1 MYLIKKEKSNDLKRI
16 RTKCYAEKTGFT
28 PNYISAVLNG
38 NLKCTETGAKAIL
51 SVGFDISLNN
61 KQMEELLEEYFK
73 EE

>member
-1 MYLIKKEKSNDLKRI
+1 MYLVKKEKNDELKRI

-38 NLKCTETGAKAIL
+38 NLKCTEPGAKAIL
-51 SVGFDISLNN
+51 SVSFDISFYD
-61 KQMEELLEEYFK
+61 KQMEKLLKEYFM